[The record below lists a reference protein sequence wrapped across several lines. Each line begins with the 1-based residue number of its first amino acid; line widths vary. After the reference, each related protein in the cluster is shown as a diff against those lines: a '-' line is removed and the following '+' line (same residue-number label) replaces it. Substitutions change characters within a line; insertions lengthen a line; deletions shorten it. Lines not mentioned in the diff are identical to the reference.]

1 VAGQVTDSTFR
12 DLYVEAGK
20 AVKLMN
26 PSAGIMDFSAVTSFD
41 VSAETIHELAH
52 QPPALPSPASPR
64 VMIAPAPIIFG
75 MLRMFEMVGE
85 RTRPGFH
92 VVHTEREAFAILGV
106 LEPKFEPF
114 TL

>member
-1 VAGQVTDSTFR
+1 
-12 DLYVEAGK
+12 
-20 AVKLMN
+20 
-26 PSAGIMDFSAVTSFD
+26 
-41 VSAETIHELAH
+41 
-52 QPPALPSPASPR
+52 
-64 VMIAPAPIIFG
+64 